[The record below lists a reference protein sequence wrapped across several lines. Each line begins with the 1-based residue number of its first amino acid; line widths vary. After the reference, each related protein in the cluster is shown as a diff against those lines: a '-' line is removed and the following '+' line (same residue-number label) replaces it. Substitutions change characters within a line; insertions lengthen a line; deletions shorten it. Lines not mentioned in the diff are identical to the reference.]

1 MTSTEQSKPSPTA
14 PDKRA
19 SLVPLL
25 LILSATTGLV
35 DAVSVL
41 GLGKV
46 FVANMT
52 GNVVLLG
59 FALAGVPGYL
69 WMPYVVAIVFFT
81 IGAAIGG
88 RVGNRYSDGSLRGW
102 LVSVAVAETLL
113 LWISAWFAK
122 GYDIAALEPRSSL
135 YLIIAFTAIAMGMR
149 NSTVRLLKVPD
160 LTATVLT
167 MTLTGLA
174 ADSTAGGGVNPNWR
188 RRVGA
193 VVAMLLG
200 ALVGGLLVM
209 ASGLSAPLL
218 LAGAITIVATL
229 WLARG

>member
-1 MTSTEQSKPSPTA
+1 MTSEPTKPTLSA
-14 PDKRA
+14 ADKPA

-52 GNVVLLG
+52 GNVVFLG
-59 FALAGVPGYL
+59 FALANVPGYL
-69 WMPYVVAIVFFT
+69 WMPYVVAIAFFT
-81 IGAAIGG
+81 FGATVGG
-88 RVGNRYSDGSLRGW
+88 RVGSVYVSGSLRRW
-102 LVSVAVAETLL
+102 LVNVALAETAL

-122 GYDIAALEPRSSL
+122 GYDIAALAPRSSM
-135 YLIIAFTAIAMGMR
+135 YVIIALTAIAMGLR

-174 ADSTAGGGVNPNWR
+174 ADSRVGGGANPNWR

-193 VVAMLLG
+193 VAAMLIG
-200 ALVGGLLVM
+200 AVVGGLLVL

-218 LAGAITIVATL
+218 LAGGLTIAATAL
-229 WLARG
+229 LA